1 MKKLT
6 QVHIAVVVD
15 FEQKVE
21 PGSFSDEMLEKEE
34 GFEGQVVVRVLEWL
48 LQNVSEVSALIL
60 YPEVYCWGSL
70 ANNKNHGTPD

>member
-21 PGSFSDEMLEKEE
+21 PGSFSDKMFEKED
-34 GFEGQVVVRVLEWL
+34 GFECQVVVRVLEWL

-60 YPEVYCWGSL
+60 
-70 ANNKNHGTPD
+70 

>member
-21 PGSFSDEMLEKEE
+21 PGSIFDEMFEKED
-34 GFEGQVVVRVLEWL
+34 GFE
-48 LQNVSEVSALIL
+48 
-60 YPEVYCWGSL
+60 C
-70 ANNKNHGTPD
+70 